1 MPRLRLPAS
10 RQQPCHTTFARDRH
24 VPCRRQRLAQP
35 SPTRNPL
42 DCAGWLVL
50 SQCLA
55 SLGRVG
61 APRLSLQAINCRS
74 DDCPFTANDAESLI
88 DSVLIRSRIRPTD
101 FQIQQ
106 HLEHTNGV
114 ILQLK
119 TVVQCLDPDARNHI
133 FAIDVYFAITL
144 VDFTPGD
151 NLFLPILLDKNFGT
165 FGIGG
170 RDYILETIKSAIER
184 AATIYIRA
192 HMER

>member
-74 DDCPFTANDAESLI
+74 VDLS
-88 DSVLIRSRIRPTD
+88 IRR
-101 FQIQQ
+101 
-106 HLEHTNGV
+106 EHTITFRKDGYKDKSYQV
-114 ILQLK
+114 SRSVGFGWI
-119 TVVQCLDPDARNHI
+119 VLD
-133 FAIDVYFAITL
+133 VLGGL
-144 VDFTPGD
+144 V
-151 NLFLPILLDKNFGT
+151 
-165 FGIGG
+165 GIIV
-170 RDYILETIKSAIER
+170 D
-184 AATIYIRA
+184 AATGDWFMLDTDHVNVIMA
-192 HMER
+192 PAS